1 MVRFEYNHDV
11 ENADYYETLQNLMD
25 RWENEIVEFKEAKGQ
40 YSEEKIGQY
49 FSAISNEANLA
60 GKQYGWFVLGV
71 SENND
76 KHPVGTAFKQG
87 DASLLERVKYTI
99 SKDLTDNMTFLDT
112 IELYP
117 VYEGSSCRVLMFK
130 IPAAVAG
137 MPTEWKG
144 RCYARNGE
152 SLTFLQQYKIDAIR
166 NQERRDWSK
175 LILPSATVNHLD
187 KDAIVFARSKYK
199 EKMNRPHIAEEVDA
213 MSDEEFLTK
222 LKLMRDGKVT
232 NAAMVLLGNSD
243 YDYLFGNAPLMMW
256 RLYGAEG
263 EMKDYSIFTIPF
275 ITVSDRVFAK
285 IRNLTY
291 RYMPN
296 QQSLFPKETEQ
307 YDSWLLRELLN
318 NCIAHSNYQL
328 GGRIYV
334 NECEDN
340 IKFTNP
346 GDFLPQTIEAV
357 LKVTYNPPFYR
368 NQLLA
373 DAMVKFHMI
382 DTATSGIKK
391 VFRIQ
396 KEKYFPLP
404 DYDLTLPNQ
413 VSVTVY
419 GKILNEQYTYI
430 LFNHPTLDL
439 ETVFL
444 LDQVQKGNGKKLP
457 KEAIAFLK
465 KHKLVEGQAN
475 NLYLSAEVA
484 KTIDAK
490 AQYIKN
496 KAFNDQYY
504 RDLIVEYLKK
514 YKKGRKQNFRE
525 LLLDKLPDVL
535 DDKKK
540 DRKISTLLTTLRQK
554 GIITTDSPN
563 QQISNWILVEKP
575 NNSNK
580 KQ

>member
-1 MVRFEYNHDV
+1 M
-11 ENADYYETLQNLMD
+11 
-25 RWENEIVEFKEAKGQ
+25 
-40 YSEEKIGQY
+40 
-49 FSAISNEANLA
+49 
-60 GKQYGWFVLGV
+60 
-71 SENND
+71 
-76 KHPVGTAFKQG
+76 
-87 DASLLERVKYTI
+87 
-99 SKDLTDNMTFLDT
+99 
-112 IELYP
+112 
-117 VYEGSSCRVLMFK
+117 
-130 IPAAVAG
+130 
-137 MPTEWKG
+137 
-144 RCYARNGE
+144 
-152 SLTFLQQYKIDAIR
+152 
-166 NQERRDWSK
+166 
-175 LILPSATVNHLD
+175 
-187 KDAIVFARSKYK
+187 
-199 EKMNRPHIAEEVDA
+199 
-213 MSDEEFLTK
+213 
-222 LKLMRDGKVT
+222 
-232 NAAMVLLGNSD
+232 
-243 YDYLFGNAPLMMW
+243 
-256 RLYGAEG
+256 
-263 EMKDYSIFTIPF
+263 
-275 ITVSDRVFAK
+275 
-285 IRNLTY
+285 
-291 RYMPN
+291 
-296 QQSLFPKETEQ
+296 
-307 YDSWLLRELLN
+307 
-318 NCIAHSNYQL
+318 
-328 GGRIYV
+328 
-334 NECEDN
+334 
-340 IKFTNP
+340 
-346 GDFLPQTIEAV
+346 
-357 LKVTYNPPFYR
+357 
-368 NQLLA
+368 
-373 DAMVKFHMI
+373 
-382 DTATSGIKK
+382 
-391 VFRIQ
+391 
-396 KEKYFPLP
+396 
-404 DYDLTLPNQ
+404 DLTLPNQ

-457 KEAIAFLK
+457 KEAIALLK